1 MSVLPDFSS
10 LLPNSFFYPL
20 LFVSLV
26 LWYLHQRLQS
36 SRLVTMVNKLPGP
49 MALPLIGNLYQLV
62 GRLRPPQLLQFA
74 IDQSVHYEK
83 EGVVRFWLGPTKP
96 VIAIFNPSD
105 IEVILS
111 SHVHLDKSVEYRW
124 FQPWLGDGLLIN
136 SGEKWRT
143 HRKLIAPAFHL
154 NVLKSFIPQF
164 NSNANRLVQ
173 RLRKEVEKGAEF
185 DVHDYMSEST
195 VDVLIETAM
204 GVSTGYT
211 GEKSGFEYAMAV
223 MKMCDIVHQRAY
235 KLWLRFD
242 SLFKYSDFAKQQ
254 QGYLNT
260 IHGLSNTV
268 IKKKKELFNQLQNEP
283 KIQQNIVEETDNV
296 DVTGTFLDSKG
307 YIKDDLDDDVG
318 EKKRQAFLDLL
329 LETKKMNGTLT
340 DAEIK
345 EEVDTIMFEGHDTT
359 AAGSS
364 FVLSLLGIH
373 QDVQAKVMQ
382 ELHEI
387 FGDSD
392 RPATFNDTLQ
402 MKYLERVIL
411 EALRMYPPVPLIARK
426 LNQDV
431 KLASGY
437 VLPANCTVVI
447 AQFKV
452 HRHPDIWENPD
463 VFNPDN
469 FLPEKMASRHYYS
482 YIPFSA
488 GPRSCVG
495 RKYAMLKLKVLLST
509 LLRNYKVVSNVTEA
523 EFVLRGDIILKR
535 EDGFRIKLQPRTQ
548 VQAAA

>member
-1 MSVLPDFSS
+1 MSVLPDVSS
-10 LLPNSFFYPL
+10 LLPNTFFYPL
-20 LFVSLV
+20 LFISLV
-26 LWYLHQRLQS
+26 LWYLHQRFQS
-36 SRLVTMVNKLPGP
+36 SRLTTMVNKLPGP
-49 MALPLIGNLYQLV
+49 TALPLIGNLYQLI
-62 GRLRPPQLLQFA
+62 GRLRPPQLLQYA
-74 IDQSVHYEK
+74 ISESANYEK

-96 VIAIFNPSD
+96 VIGLFNPAD

-111 SHVHLDKSVEYRW
+111 SNVHLDKSVEYRW

-164 NSNANRLVQ
+164 NSNAKRLVQ
-173 RLRKEVEKGAEF
+173 RLRKEAERGTEF

-204 GVSTGYT
+204 GVSTGHT
-211 GEKSGFEYAMAV
+211 GDRSGFEYAMAV

-235 KLWLRFD
+235 KFWLRLD
-242 SLFKYSDFAKQQ
+242 SLFQFSHFAKEQE
-254 QGYLNT
+254 GYLKT
-260 IHGLSNTV
+260 IHGLSTSV
-268 IKKKKELFNQLQNEP
+268 IKKKKELFDRLQSDP
-283 KIQQNIVEETDNV
+283 KLQQQFAEDTENV

-329 LETKKMNGTLT
+329 LETKKVNGTLT

-364 FVLSLLGIH
+364 FVLCLLGIH
-373 QDVQAKVMQ
+373 QDVQTKVMQ
-382 ELHEI
+382 ELNEI

-411 EALRMYPPVPLIARK
+411 ETLRMYPPVPLIARK

-431 KLASGY
+431 KLATGY
-437 VLPANCTVVI
+437 TIPANCTVVI
-447 AQFKV
+447 GTFKV
-452 HRHPDIWENPD
+452 HRHPQIYENPN

-488 GPRSCVG
+488 GPRSCV
-495 RKYAMLKLKVLLST
+495 LLST
-509 LLRNYKVVSNVTEA
+509 LLRNYKVVSNVSES

-535 EDGFRIKLQPRTQ
+535 DDGFRIKLEPRSR